1 MNREE
6 TRAFI
11 AKRAARELHNGD
23 VVNLGIGV
31 PSLVSAYLPD
41 DVRVTLHAEDGIVDE
56 GPWPDPSNT
65 EPGYIIDASGR
76 PTSALPGGSYIDSSL
91 SFALMRGGHIDCTV
105 LGALQVDAE
114 GNIANWIIPGKLV
127 PGMGGGNGPCDRRK
141 TRHRRYGTHGQ
152 GGAKDHEALHA
163 AADRSRVREPDH
175 HKHVRAGGYAGRP
188 AYDRN
193 QPGVHRGRGAG
204 RNRGGADRIA
214 ELKIYG
220 IVRAKHKRP
229 EGEGLQSFRQIFS
242 FLLLSVHKRLCCGVE
257 QRARKGAQTRG
268 TALFTYRQERY

>member
-76 PTSALPGGSYIDSSL
+76 LTSALPGGSYIDSSL

-127 PGMGGGNGPCDRRK
+127 PGMGGAMDLVI
-141 TRHRRYGTHGQ
+141 
-152 GGAKDHEALHA
+152 GAKRVIVAMEHTVKGEPKIMKRCTLPLTAVGCVNLIITNMCVLEVTPEGLLMTEINPEYTVAEVQA
-163 AADRSRVREPDH
+163 ATE
-175 HKHVRAGGYAGRP
+175 
-188 AYDRN
+188 
-193 QPGVHRGRGAG
+193 
-204 RNRGGADRIA
+204 A
-214 ELKIYG
+214 EL
-220 IVRAKHKRP
+220 IVSPNLKSMA
-229 EGEGLQSFRQIFS
+229 S
-242 FLLLSVHKRLCCGVE
+242 
-257 QRARKGAQTRG
+257 
-268 TALFTYRQERY
+268 

>member
-114 GNIANWIIPGKLV
+114 GNIAKWINPGKLV
-127 PGMGGGNGPCDRRK
+127 PGMGGAMDLVI
-141 TRHRRYGTHGQ
+141 
-152 GGAKDHEALHA
+152 GAKRVIVAMEHTVKGEPKIMKRCTLPLTAVGCVNLIITNMCVLEVTPEGLLMTEINPEYTVAEVQA
-163 AADRSRVREPDH
+163 ATE
-175 HKHVRAGGYAGRP
+175 
-188 AYDRN
+188 
-193 QPGVHRGRGAG
+193 
-204 RNRGGADRIA
+204 A
-214 ELKIYG
+214 EL
-220 IVRAKHKRP
+220 IVSPNLKPMA
-229 EGEGLQSFRQIFS
+229 S
-242 FLLLSVHKRLCCGVE
+242 
-257 QRARKGAQTRG
+257 
-268 TALFTYRQERY
+268 

>member
-11 AKRAARELHNGD
+11 AKRAARELHNVD

-127 PGMGGGNGPCDRRK
+127 PGMGGAMDLVI
-141 TRHRRYGTHGQ
+141 
-152 GGAKDHEALHA
+152 GAKRVIVAMEHTVKGAPKIMKRCTLPLTAVGCVNLIITNMCVLEVTPEGLLMTEINPEYTVAEVQA
-163 AADRSRVREPDH
+163 ATE
-175 HKHVRAGGYAGRP
+175 
-188 AYDRN
+188 
-193 QPGVHRGRGAG
+193 
-204 RNRGGADRIA
+204 A
-214 ELKIYG
+214 EL
-220 IVRAKHKRP
+220 IVSPNLKSMA
-229 EGEGLQSFRQIFS
+229 S
-242 FLLLSVHKRLCCGVE
+242 
-257 QRARKGAQTRG
+257 
-268 TALFTYRQERY
+268 

>member
-127 PGMGGGNGPCDRRK
+127 PGMGGAMDLVI
-141 TRHRRYGTHGQ
+141 
-152 GGAKDHEALHA
+152 GAK
-163 AADRSRVREPDH
+163 RVIVAMEHTVKGEP
-175 HKHVRAGGYAGRP
+175 
-188 AYDRN
+188 
-193 QPGVHRGRGAG
+193 
-204 RNRGGADRIA
+204 
-214 ELKIYG
+214 KIM
-220 IVRAKHKRP
+220 KRCTLP
-229 EGEGLQSFRQIFS
+229 L
-242 FLLLSVHKRLCCGVE
+242 
-257 QRARKGAQTRG
+257 
-268 TALFTYRQERY
+268 TAVGCVNLIITNMCVLEVTP

>member
-65 EPGYIIDASGR
+65 EPGYIIDASCR

-127 PGMGGGNGPCDRRK
+127 PGMGGAMDLVI
-141 TRHRRYGTHGQ
+141 
-152 GGAKDHEALHA
+152 GAKRVIVAMEHTVKGEPKIMKRCTLPLTAVGCVNLIITNMCVLEVTPEGLLMTEINPEYTVAEVQA
-163 AADRSRVREPDH
+163 ATE
-175 HKHVRAGGYAGRP
+175 
-188 AYDRN
+188 
-193 QPGVHRGRGAG
+193 
-204 RNRGGADRIA
+204 A
-214 ELKIYG
+214 EL
-220 IVRAKHKRP
+220 IVSPNLKPMA
-229 EGEGLQSFRQIFS
+229 S
-242 FLLLSVHKRLCCGVE
+242 
-257 QRARKGAQTRG
+257 
-268 TALFTYRQERY
+268 

>member
-76 PTSALPGGSYIDSSL
+76 PTSALLGGSYIDSSL

-127 PGMGGGNGPCDRRK
+127 PGMGGAMDLVI
-141 TRHRRYGTHGQ
+141 
-152 GGAKDHEALHA
+152 GAKRVIVAMEHTVKGAPKIMKRCTLPLTAVGCVNLIITNMCVLDVTPEGLLMTEINPEYTVAEVQA
-163 AADRSRVREPDH
+163 ATE
-175 HKHVRAGGYAGRP
+175 
-188 AYDRN
+188 
-193 QPGVHRGRGAG
+193 
-204 RNRGGADRIA
+204 A
-214 ELKIYG
+214 EL
-220 IVRAKHKRP
+220 IVSPNLKPMA
-229 EGEGLQSFRQIFS
+229 S
-242 FLLLSVHKRLCCGVE
+242 
-257 QRARKGAQTRG
+257 
-268 TALFTYRQERY
+268 

>member
-127 PGMGGGNGPCDRRK
+127 PGMGGAMDLVI
-141 TRHRRYGTHGQ
+141 
-152 GGAKDHEALHA
+152 GAKRVIVAMEHTVKGEPKIMKRCTLPLTAVGCVNLIITNMCVLEVTPEGLLMTEINPEYTVAEVQA
-163 AADRSRVREPDH
+163 ATE
-175 HKHVRAGGYAGRP
+175 
-188 AYDRN
+188 
-193 QPGVHRGRGAG
+193 
-204 RNRGGADRIA
+204 A
-214 ELKIYG
+214 EL
-220 IVRAKHKRP
+220 IVSPNLKSMA
-229 EGEGLQSFRQIFS
+229 S
-242 FLLLSVHKRLCCGVE
+242 
-257 QRARKGAQTRG
+257 
-268 TALFTYRQERY
+268 

>member
-11 AKRAARELHNGD
+11 ARRAARELHNGD

-91 SFALMRGGHIDCTV
+91 SFALLRGGHIDCTV

-127 PGMGGGNGPCDRRK
+127 PGMGGAMDLVI
-141 TRHRRYGTHGQ
+141 
-152 GGAKDHEALHA
+152 GAKRVIVAMEHTVKGAPKIMKRCTLPLTAVGCVNLIITNMCVLEVTPEGLLMTEINPEYTVAEVQA
-163 AADRSRVREPDH
+163 ATE
-175 HKHVRAGGYAGRP
+175 
-188 AYDRN
+188 
-193 QPGVHRGRGAG
+193 
-204 RNRGGADRIA
+204 A
-214 ELKIYG
+214 EL
-220 IVRAKHKRP
+220 IVSPNLKSMA
-229 EGEGLQSFRQIFS
+229 S
-242 FLLLSVHKRLCCGVE
+242 
-257 QRARKGAQTRG
+257 
-268 TALFTYRQERY
+268 

>member
-56 GPWPDPSNT
+56 GPLPDPSNT

-127 PGMGGGNGPCDRRK
+127 PGMGGAMDLVI
-141 TRHRRYGTHGQ
+141 
-152 GGAKDHEALHA
+152 GAKRVIVAMEHTVKGEPKIMKRCTLPLTAVGCVNLIITNMCVLEVTPEGLLMTEINPEYTVAEVQA
-163 AADRSRVREPDH
+163 ATE
-175 HKHVRAGGYAGRP
+175 
-188 AYDRN
+188 
-193 QPGVHRGRGAG
+193 
-204 RNRGGADRIA
+204 A
-214 ELKIYG
+214 EL
-220 IVRAKHKRP
+220 IVSPNLKPMA
-229 EGEGLQSFRQIFS
+229 S
-242 FLLLSVHKRLCCGVE
+242 
-257 QRARKGAQTRG
+257 
-268 TALFTYRQERY
+268 

>member
-127 PGMGGGNGPCDRRK
+127 PGMGGAMDLVI
-141 TRHRRYGTHGQ
+141 
-152 GGAKDHEALHA
+152 GAKRVIVAMEHTVKGEPKIMKRCTLPLTAVGCVNLIITNMCVLEVTPEGLLMTEINPEYTVAEVHA
-163 AADRSRVREPDH
+163 ATE
-175 HKHVRAGGYAGRP
+175 
-188 AYDRN
+188 
-193 QPGVHRGRGAG
+193 
-204 RNRGGADRIA
+204 A
-214 ELKIYG
+214 EL
-220 IVRAKHKRP
+220 IVSPNLKPMA
-229 EGEGLQSFRQIFS
+229 S
-242 FLLLSVHKRLCCGVE
+242 
-257 QRARKGAQTRG
+257 
-268 TALFTYRQERY
+268 

>member
-114 GNIANWIIPGKLV
+114 GNIANWIIPGKLAKRV
-127 PGMGGGNGPCDRRK
+127 IVAMEHTVK
-141 TRHRRYGTHGQ
+141 
-152 GGAKDHEALHA
+152 GAPKIMKRCTLPLTAVGCVNLIITNMCVLEVTPEGLLMTEINPEYTVAEVQA
-163 AADRSRVREPDH
+163 ATE
-175 HKHVRAGGYAGRP
+175 
-188 AYDRN
+188 
-193 QPGVHRGRGAG
+193 
-204 RNRGGADRIA
+204 A
-214 ELKIYG
+214 EL
-220 IVRAKHKRP
+220 IVSPNLKSMA
-229 EGEGLQSFRQIFS
+229 S
-242 FLLLSVHKRLCCGVE
+242 
-257 QRARKGAQTRG
+257 
-268 TALFTYRQERY
+268 

>member
-91 SFALMRGGHIDCTV
+91 SFALMRG
-105 LGALQVDAE
+105 ALQVDAE

-127 PGMGGGNGPCDRRK
+127 PGMGGAMDLVI
-141 TRHRRYGTHGQ
+141 
-152 GGAKDHEALHA
+152 GAKRVIVAMEHTVKGEPKIMKRCTLPLTAVGCVNLIITNMCVLEVTPEGLLMTEINPEYTVAEVQA
-163 AADRSRVREPDH
+163 ATE
-175 HKHVRAGGYAGRP
+175 
-188 AYDRN
+188 
-193 QPGVHRGRGAG
+193 
-204 RNRGGADRIA
+204 A
-214 ELKIYG
+214 EL
-220 IVRAKHKRP
+220 IVSPNLKPMA
-229 EGEGLQSFRQIFS
+229 S
-242 FLLLSVHKRLCCGVE
+242 
-257 QRARKGAQTRG
+257 
-268 TALFTYRQERY
+268 

>member
-65 EPGYIIDASGR
+65 EPGYIIDASGW

-127 PGMGGGNGPCDRRK
+127 PGMGGAMDLVI
-141 TRHRRYGTHGQ
+141 
-152 GGAKDHEALHA
+152 GAKRVIVAMEHTVKGEPKIMKRCTLPLTAVGCVNLIITNMCVLEVTPEGLLMTEINPEYTVAEVQA
-163 AADRSRVREPDH
+163 ATE
-175 HKHVRAGGYAGRP
+175 
-188 AYDRN
+188 
-193 QPGVHRGRGAG
+193 
-204 RNRGGADRIA
+204 A
-214 ELKIYG
+214 EL
-220 IVRAKHKRP
+220 IVSPNLKPMA
-229 EGEGLQSFRQIFS
+229 S
-242 FLLLSVHKRLCCGVE
+242 
-257 QRARKGAQTRG
+257 
-268 TALFTYRQERY
+268 

>member
-127 PGMGGGNGPCDRRK
+127 PGMGGAMDLVI
-141 TRHRRYGTHGQ
+141 
-152 GGAKDHEALHA
+152 GAK
-163 AADRSRVREPDH
+163 RVIVAMEHTVKGEP
-175 HKHVRAGGYAGRP
+175 
-188 AYDRN
+188 
-193 QPGVHRGRGAG
+193 
-204 RNRGGADRIA
+204 
-214 ELKIYG
+214 KIM
-220 IVRAKHKRP
+220 KRCTLPLTAVGCVNLIITNMCVLEVTP
-229 EGEGLQSFRQIFS
+229 EGLLMTEINPENTVAEVQAATEAEQIVS
-242 FLLLSVHKRLCCGVE
+242 PNLKPMAS
-257 QRARKGAQTRG
+257 
-268 TALFTYRQERY
+268 